1 MFFLVT
7 GASGVGKSTV
17 RKLIETE
24 FVDVLE
30 IAELGMLG
38 STPKWNIE
46 WRHRMVEQAVR
57 RALDAQ
63 RAGKHFLL
71 CGDPVPPGEVWAAP
85 SADRLDR
92 LDVCLL
98 DAGERAQTAR
108 LVQRGDDSNFIPH
121 HVAFA
126 DWMRH
131 HVVDHRHRP
140 DVITRNAWPQMRWD
154 RWVGTAAIQPPWS
167 SHIID
172 TSELGPTEVAHLVAQ
187 WLRLHIHSKHANK
200 KTDAP
205 NPATTPPFRF
215 GTRCLFTF

>member
-17 RKLIETE
+17 RKLIEAE
-24 FVDVLE
+24 FADVLLT
-30 IAELGMLG
+30 AELGMLG
-38 STPKWNIE
+38 STPERTIE
-46 WRHRMVEQAVR
+46 WRHRMVEQTVR

-63 RAGKHFLL
+63 RQGKHFLL

-98 DAGERAQTAR
+98 DATEKAQTAR
-108 LVQRGDDSNFIPH
+108 LRERGDESKFIPH

-131 HVVDHRHRP
+131 HVSDHRHRP
-140 DVITRNAWPQMRWD
+140 EVITGNAWPQMRWD
-154 RWVGTAAIQPPWS
+154 RWVGIASSQPPWS
-167 SHIID
+167 CHIID
-172 TSELGPTEVAHLVAQ
+172 TSELGPKEVAHLVAH
-187 WLRLHIHSKHANK
+187 WLRQQMH
-200 KTDAP
+200 TDADAKG
-205 NPATTPPFRF
+205 PARQS
-215 GTRCLFTF
+215 RNHA